1 METKKKL
8 ENFNSIACKLGNLD
22 ACYLVHRR
30 GYKTFATFNGKD
42 YTFYIA
48 KGKKD
53 LGETPRFYYAYEA
66 STGLRVCGL
75 GSDTVEAA
83 CSQLFSD
90 SFVRAFTKLIES
102 GELIK
107 LQDRF
112 QLTLKMEG
120 EQNENTRIKDKS

>member
-8 ENFNSIACKLGNLD
+8 ENFNTIGCQIGHFNII
-22 ACYLVHRR
+22 HRR
-30 GYKTFATFNGKD
+30 GYKTTVKFNDKD

-48 KGKKD
+48 KGKRHVD
-53 LGETPRFYYAYEA
+53 LANESPRFYYAYEA
-66 STGLRVCGL
+66 STGMRVCGL
-75 GSDTVEAA
+75 GSDTVESAY
-83 CSQLFSD
+83 SQLFSD

-112 QLTLKMEG
+112 QLALKRED
-120 EQNENTRIKDKS
+120 EDERS

>member
-8 ENFNSIACKLGNLD
+8 ENFNTITCKVGNLD
-22 ACYLVHRR
+22 SCSIVHRR

-48 KGKKD
+48 KGKKE
-53 LGETPRFYYAYEA
+53 LRETPRFYYAYEA
-66 STGLRVCGL
+66 STGMRVCGL

-112 QLTLKMEG
+112 QLTLKRED
-120 EQNENTRIKDKS
+120 ENERS

>member
-8 ENFNSIACKLGNLD
+8 ENFNTITCKVGNLD
-22 ACYLVHRR
+22 SCSIVHRR

-48 KGKKD
+48 KGKKE

-66 STGLRVCGL
+66 STGMRVCGL

-112 QLTLKMEG
+112 QLTLKRED
-120 EQNENTRIKDKS
+120 ENERS

>member
-8 ENFNSIACKLGNLD
+8 ENFNTIAGNLSNLD
-22 ACYLVHRR
+22 ACHLVHRR
-30 GYKTFATFNGKD
+30 GYKTFATFNNKD

-53 LGETPRFYYAYEA
+53 LGETPRFYYAYES
-66 STGLRVCGL
+66 STGMRVSGL
-75 GSDTVEAA
+75 GSDTIEDA

-90 SFVRAFTKLIES
+90 SFVRAFTKLVES

-112 QLTLKMEG
+112 QLTLKRED
-120 EQNENTRIKDKS
+120 ENERS